1 MLSLILKASKL
12 HLDHLNSIEL
22 DLFLLEAELLNI
34 IPTISLLIEIN
45 YLLSRFHKRIRFY
58 SVYFGS

>member
-22 DLFLLEAELLNI
+22 DLFLLEVELLKI

-45 YLLSRFHKRIRFY
+45 YLLSRFHMRIRFY